1 MAKKR
6 KIETTKAKLPK
17 ENPILLIDES
27 IRKFKSSEELLHLAD
42 RLFQKDPKV
51 CLLSCQFLL

>member
-6 KIETTKAKLPK
+6 KIETTK

-51 CLLSCQFLL
+51 CLLSCQFLS